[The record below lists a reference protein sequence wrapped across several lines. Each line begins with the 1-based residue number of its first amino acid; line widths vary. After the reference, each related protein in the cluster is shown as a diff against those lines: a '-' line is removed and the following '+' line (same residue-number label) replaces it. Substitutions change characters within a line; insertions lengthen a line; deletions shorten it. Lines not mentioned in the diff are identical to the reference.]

1 MKPSTPDSAAMLRYP
16 YSGHRAGGD
25 AQSAQTALYRPGG
38 GMTELGIARIG
49 PRVERHNYTTMHVGA
64 AEQWAE
70 SGLHGAM
77 VGAIEIAASHYARA
91 FAVASVHPSIPA
103 LSPALLGGIA
113 RRLITSGESCHV
125 IDVNEGRV
133 VLTECASWSVV
144 AGGPDPASWR
154 YQCETPGPH
163 TSTTRTVPGDQVCHC
178 RYAVSHV
185 EPWRGI
191 PPLVLAGESGR
202 LAINLESALRWETNA
217 AAGGE
222 VGNVVPLPVDASD
235 PKDET
240 ETETETETDLF
251 APLKRV
257 IKTLRGRLGLVE
269 TTSAAYGD
277 NRGSAPQDDWK
288 PRRVGPHPPE
298 SLGTLRAAVE
308 ETVLSCCGIP
318 PGLSRAAGGE
328 SRESYRRFYTI
339 GVQPMA
345 SLVQAELRDKL
356 DTPDLRL
363 DFASLAAADVHG
375 RARAWRSLVGKDAT
389 MDEREA
395 RRLVGLDNA

>member
-1 MKPSTPDSAAMLRYP
+1 MI
-16 YSGHRAGGD
+16 
-25 AQSAQTALYRPGG
+25 
-38 GMTELGIARIG
+38 ELGIAQG
-49 PRVERHNYTTMHVGA
+49 PPVERHSYTSLHVA
-64 AEQWAE
+64 ALEAYAE
-70 SGLHGAM
+70 SGLIGAAHGA
-77 VGAIEIAASHYARA
+77 VEIAARMFQSA
-91 FAVASVHPSIPA
+91 FQVAEVSPAVPA
-103 LSPALLGGIA
+103 LSPYVLGGIA
-113 RRLITSGESCHV
+113 RRMITSGESCHV
-125 IDVNEGRV
+125 IDVIDGGVR
-133 VLTECASWSVV
+133 LTESASWSIV
-144 AGGPDPASWR
+144 AGGPDPETWR
-154 YQCETPGPH
+154 YQVTEAGPH
-163 TSTTRTVPGDQVCHC
+163 TSTTRTVPSSQVIHV
-178 RYAVSHV
+178 RYASSVA

-202 LAINLESALRWETNA
+202 LAINLEASLRWETNA

-222 VGNVVPLPVDASD
+222 VGHVVPLPVDASD

-240 ETETETETDLF
+240 ETETETDTF

-269 TTSAAYGD
+269 TTATSYGD

-298 SLGTLRAAVE
+298 SLGELRVAVE

-318 PGLSRAAGGE
+318 PGLARAAGGE
-328 SRESYRRFYTI
+328 SRESYRRWFAA
-339 GVQPMA
+339 GVQPLA
-345 SLVQAELRDKL
+345 SLVAAELRHKL
-356 DTPDLRL
+356 DLPDLRL

-375 RARAWRSLVGKDAT
+375 RARAWRSLVGRDAT